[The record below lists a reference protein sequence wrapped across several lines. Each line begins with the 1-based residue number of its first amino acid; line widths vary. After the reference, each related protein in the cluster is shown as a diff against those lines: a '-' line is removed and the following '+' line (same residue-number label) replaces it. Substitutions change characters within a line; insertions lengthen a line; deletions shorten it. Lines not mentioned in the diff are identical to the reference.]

1 MANRCGNNRNSDRLY
16 ILRLQKYCR
25 WWLQPWNYKT
35 LAPWK
40 KNYDKSRQHTKKQSH
55 YFANKYPSSQSYGFP
70 IVTYGYESWTIKR
83 ASPKEL
89 MLLNCYGVGKD
100 SWESLGLQGN
110 PTSPSWRKSV
120 LTIHWK
126 DWSWSSNT
134 LAAWSKELTHL
145 KRPWCWER
153 SRAGGEGDDRRWDGL
168 MASPTQWT
176 GVWVDSVS

>member
-25 WWLQPWNYKT
+25 WSLQPWNYKT

-100 SWESLGLQGN
+100 SWESLGLQRIQPVHLKWNQCWIFIGRTDAE
-110 PTSPSWRKSV
+110 PDTSLLQPPDAKYW
-120 LTIHWK
+120 LIENDPDTGK
-126 DWSWSSNT
+126 DW
-134 LAAWSKELTHL
+134 
-145 KRPWCWER
+145 KREEKGTTDEMVEMVGWHSQLNGQEF
-153 SRAGGEGDDRRWDGL
+153 E
-168 MASPTQWT
+168 
-176 GVWVDSVS
+176 